1 MSEMMVVHKEMRT
14 SEGNINSNIPIN
26 QDSISKQINN
36 NSLKM
41 IQKPVDVRIKE
52 PIQSEPH
59 QVLIFKKSRS
69 PAIENIA
76 T

>member
-1 MSEMMVVHKEMRT
+1 MSQMMVMQKEMT
-14 SEGNINSNIPIN
+14 TIEESVNPNILENYN
-26 QDSISKQINN
+26 SISKQINN
-36 NSLKM
+36 NSLKI
-41 IQKPVDVRIKE
+41 IQKPVDVRTKE